1 MTMAYYTP
9 PKQSRLSQIIDVI
22 LLMALT
28 IGVLLLPGYL
38 GLSGAARNIVAVE
51 NPTWESL
58 GQTPVMVER
67 WNALG
72 FADPAAAHDMITAR
86 FDYSFTWSALVL
98 MVIVIVGYFAMMLML
113 SEREYREV
121 IAEKFGKE

>member
-1 MTMAYYTP
+1 MARYTP
-9 PKQSRLSQIIDVI
+9 PVQSRLSQFIDVI

-38 GLSGAARNIVAVE
+38 GLSGASRSIVPVE

-72 FADPAAAHDMITAR
+72 FADAASAHDLITAR
-86 FDYSFTWSALVL
+86 FDYTFTWGALAL
-98 MVIVIVGYFAMMLML
+98 MIVVIVGYFAMMLML
-113 SEREYREV
+113 SEREYRDV
-121 IAEKFGKE
+121 IDEKFGKE

>member
-1 MTMAYYTP
+1 MTMAHYTP

-22 LLMALT
+22 LLMALM

>member
-1 MTMAYYTP
+1 MAHYKAP
-9 PKQSRLSQIIDVI
+9 VQSRISQIIDVI

-28 IGVLLLPGYL
+28 VGVLLLPGYL
-38 GLSGAARNIVAVE
+38 GLSGAARNIVAIE

-72 FADPAAAHDMITAR
+72 FADAAAAHDMITAR
-86 FDYSFTWSALVL
+86 FDYSFTWGALAL
-98 MVIVIVGYFAMMLML
+98 MVVVIVGYFAMMLML

>member
-1 MTMAYYTP
+1 MAHYVP
-9 PKQSRLSQIIDVI
+9 PKQGRASQIVDVV

-38 GLSGAARNIVAVE
+38 GLSGASRTVVPVE

-58 GQTPVMVER
+58 GQNPTMVER

-72 FADPAAAHDMITAR
+72 FADAAAAHDFITAR
-86 FDYSFTWSALVL
+86 FDYSFTWTALIV
-98 MVIVIVGYFAMMLML
+98 MIVVVIGYFILL
-113 SEREYREV
+113 LRFSEQEYREV
-121 IAEKFGKE
+121 IREKFGEK

>member
-1 MTMAYYTP
+1 MAHYTA
-9 PKQSRLSQIIDVI
+9 PKQSRISQFIDVI

-38 GLSGAARNIVAVE
+38 GLSGAARNITPVE
-51 NPTWESL
+51 NPTWEAL

-72 FADPAAAHDMITAR
+72 FADAAAAHDMIVAR
-86 FDYSFTWSALVL
+86 FDYSFTWGALLL
-98 MVIVIVGYFAMMLML
+98 MIVVIVGYFAMMLML

>member
-1 MTMAYYTP
+1 MAKYIP
-9 PKQSRLSQIIDVI
+9 PKQSRISQFIDVI

-28 IGVLLLPGYL
+28 MGVLLLPGYL

-72 FADPAAAHDMITAR
+72 FADAAAAHDMITAR
-86 FDYSFTWSALVL
+86 FDYSFTWGALL
-98 MVIVIVGYFAMMLML
+98 MMIVVIVGYFALML
-113 SEREYREV
+113 IFSEREYREV

>member
-1 MTMAYYTP
+1 MTMAHYTP

>member
-1 MTMAYYTP
+1 MAHYKAP
-9 PKQSRLSQIIDVI
+9 IQSRISQFIDVI

-28 IGVLLLPGYL
+28 VGVLLLPGYL

-51 NPTWESL
+51 NPTWETL

-72 FADPAAAHDMITAR
+72 FADAAAAHDMITAR
-86 FDYSFTWSALVL
+86 FDYSFTWGALAL
-98 MVIVIVGYFAMMLML
+98 MIVVIVGYFAMMLML

>member
-1 MTMAYYTP
+1 MAHYKAP
-9 PKQSRLSQIIDVI
+9 VQSRISQIIDVI

-28 IGVLLLPGYL
+28 VGVLLLPGYL

-72 FADPAAAHDMITAR
+72 FADAAAAHDMITAR
-86 FDYSFTWSALVL
+86 FDYSFTWGALAL
-98 MVIVIVGYFAMMLML
+98 MVVVIVGYFAMMLML

>member
-1 MTMAYYTP
+1 MAKYIP
-9 PKQSRLSQIIDVI
+9 PKQSRISQFIDVI

-28 IGVLLLPGYL
+28 MGVLLLPGYL

-72 FADPAAAHDMITAR
+72 FADAAAAHDMITAR
-86 FDYSFTWSALVL
+86 FDYSFTWGALLL
-98 MVIVIVGYFAMMLML
+98 MIVVIVGYFALML
-113 SEREYREV
+113 IFSEREYREV

>member
-1 MTMAYYTP
+1 MAHYHP
-9 PKQSRLSQIIDVI
+9 PRQGRVSQIIDVI

-28 IGVLLLPGYL
+28 IGALLLPGYL
-38 GLSGAARNIVAVE
+38 GLSGAARNIVPVE

-72 FADPAAAHDMITAR
+72 FADAASAHDMITAR
-86 FDYSFTWSALVL
+86 FDYSFTWGALAL
-98 MVIVIVGYFAMMLML
+98 MIIVIVGYFVMMLSL
-113 SEREYREV
+113 SEKEYRDV
-121 IAEKFGKE
+121 ISEKFDGK

>member
-1 MTMAYYTP
+1 MARYTP
-9 PKQSRLSQIIDVI
+9 PKQSRVSQFIDVI

-72 FADPAAAHDMITAR
+72 FADAAAAHDMITAR
-86 FDYSFTWSALVL
+86 FDYSFTWGALAL
-98 MVIVIVGYFAMMLML
+98 MVIVIVGYFVMMLRL
-113 SEREYREV
+113 SDKEYREV
-121 IAEKFGKE
+121 IAEKFDGK

>member
-1 MTMAYYTP
+1 MAHYQP
-9 PKQSRLSQIIDVI
+9 PKQSRISQIIDVI

-28 IGVLLLPGYL
+28 IGVLMLPGYL
-38 GLSGAARNIVAVE
+38 GLSGAARNIVPVE

-72 FADPAAAHDMITAR
+72 FADAASAHDMITAR
-86 FDYSFTWSALVL
+86 FDYSFTWGALAL
-98 MVIVIVGYFAMMLML
+98 MVIVIVGYFVMMLSL
-113 SEREYREV
+113 SEKEYRDV
-121 IAEKFGKE
+121 IAEKFDRK

>member
-1 MTMAYYTP
+1 MTMAHYDP
-9 PKQSRLSQIIDVI
+9 PKQSRVSQIVDVL

-72 FADPAAAHDMITAR
+72 FADAAAAHDMITAR
-86 FDYSFTWSALVL
+86 FDYSFTWGALAL
-98 MVIVIVGYFAMMLML
+98 MVIVIVGYFAILL
-113 SEREYREV
+113 IFSEREYREV
-121 IAEKFGKE
+121 IAEKFDRN

>member
-1 MTMAYYTP
+1 MAHYIP
-9 PKQSRLSQIIDVI
+9 PKQSKISQIIDVI

-28 IGVLLLPGYL
+28 IGALLLPGYL
-38 GLSGAARNIVAVE
+38 GLSGAARSIVAVE

-72 FADPAAAHDMITAR
+72 FADAAAAHDMITAR
-86 FDYSFTWSALVL
+86 FDYSFTWGALLL
-98 MVIVIVGYFAMMLML
+98 MIVVIVGYFAMMLML

>member
-1 MTMAYYTP
+1 MAHYVP
-9 PKQSRLSQIIDVI
+9 PKQSRVSQFIDVI

-38 GLSGAARNIVAVE
+38 GLSGAARNIVPVE

-58 GQTPVMVER
+58 GQNPTMVER

-72 FADPAAAHDMITAR
+72 FADAASAHDMITAR
-86 FDYSFTWSALVL
+86 FDYSFTWGALIV
-98 MVIVIVGYFAMMLML
+98 MIVIIVGYFAILL
-113 SEREYREV
+113 RFSEQEYREV
-121 IAEKFGKE
+121 IREKFGEK